1 MAYIGLR
8 KPIMAARKG
17 YRDYQTPF
25 AFGKAIG
32 LTVTPNYAEGSLHA
46 DDAQSEYDKEF
57 TECGC
62 EPEYRHNP
70 HCSAYKRIR
79 AQNE

>member
-17 YRDYQTPF
+17 YRDYETPF

-32 LTVTPNYAEGSLHA
+32 LTVTPEYMQKVLFMRMMHSLNMTKNL
-46 DDAQSEYDKEF
+46 QV
-57 TECGC
+57 
-62 EPEYRHNP
+62 RM
-70 HCSAYKRIR
+70 
-79 AQNE
+79 